1 MAVVSIITITYNAE
15 KVLEKTMQSVLQQK
29 NGSVEYVIVDGNSK
43 DKTVEIIQRFEKEI
57 AEGKYPAV
65 KSSDFRYISEPDKG
79 LYDAMNKGMQ
89 MATGDF
95 VWFINAGDKIFDEH
109 TVEKIENALRL
120 NPSSDVVYGQSL
132 MIGENDQPLG
142 ERHKIAPANLKKK
155 HLLRGLVVCHQ
166 SILVRKS
173 IAPLYDLQY
182 RISAD
187 YDWTAKVLAVSKHN
201 LFIDDYISRF
211 MISGLSAQHRKKSWK
226 ERFCI
231 MKKHFGLCRTLWAHF
246 IIIMK
251 YPFTRKYN

>member
-1 MAVVSIITITYNAE
+1 MAVVSIITITYNAD

-29 NGSVEYVIVDGNSK
+29 DCSIEYILVDGNSK
-43 DKTVEIIQRFEKEI
+43 DQTVEIIRRFEKEI
-57 AEGKYPAV
+57 AEGKYDCV
-65 KSSDFRYISEPDKG
+65 KSSDFRYVSEPDKG
-79 LYDAMNKGMQ
+79 LYDAMNKGML

-95 VWFINAGDKIFDEH
+95 VWFINAGDKIFSDN
-109 TVEKIENALRL
+109 TVEKIETQYKL
-120 NPSSDVVYGQSL
+120 NPASDVIYGQSL
-132 MIGENDQPLG
+132 MIDEDDQPLG

-155 HLLRGLVVCHQ
+155 HLLNGLVVCHQ

-211 MISGLSAQHRKKSWK
+211 MISGLSAQHRKKSWN
-226 ERFCI
+226 ERFRI
-231 MKKHFGLCRTLWAHF
+231 MKKNFGLCRTLWAHF